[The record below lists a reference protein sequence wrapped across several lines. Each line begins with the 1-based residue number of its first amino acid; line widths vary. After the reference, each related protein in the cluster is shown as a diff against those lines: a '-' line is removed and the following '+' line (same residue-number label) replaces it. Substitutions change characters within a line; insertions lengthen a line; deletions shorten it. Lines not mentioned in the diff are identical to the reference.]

1 MKFTMKP
8 CFSSYV
14 FFMIVGLLG
23 GSVFTIPL
31 MIVDAI
37 NQNSIGDS
45 YYFIVWI
52 IGLIISVVYLSY
64 YRIEIDGDEVSI
76 PNSLFD
82 HRRTLIKIG
91 ELNDVRL
98 DIGVGNKNKKSFY
111 TLWLKMSKGKS
122 QINIKTFSFK
132 DLEGFMKYLH
142 DNNQN
147 ITFDT
152 YSQNMIEGKFKDVIN
167 KGISELMKYVL
178 WLVLFAVCALIVV
191 LIIVL

>member
-1 MKFTMKP
+1 
-8 CFSSYV
+8 
-14 FFMIVGLLG
+14 MIVGLLG